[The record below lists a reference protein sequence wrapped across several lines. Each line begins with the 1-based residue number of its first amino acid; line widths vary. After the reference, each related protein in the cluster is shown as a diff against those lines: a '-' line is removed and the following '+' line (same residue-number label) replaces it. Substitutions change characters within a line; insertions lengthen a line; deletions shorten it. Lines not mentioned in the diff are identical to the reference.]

1 MKKELKNCAIYC
13 RKSSDEGLDM
23 DFNTLDAQR
32 EACEAYIAS
41 QRSEG
46 WKAVKTH
53 YSDGGYSGGTMN
65 RPALQNMLNDIKNG
79 KVDII
84 VVYKIDRLTRSL
96 MDFAKLVE
104 VFDEHAVTFVSVT
117 QSFNTT
123 TSMGRLT
130 LNVLLSFA
138 QFEREVSA
146 ERIRDKITASKQK
159 GMWMGGNPPVGYE
172 IKDRKLIVNEN
183 EAKTAL
189 HLFERY
195 KEIGCV
201 SGLKKELDGNHILS
215 RRRRTAKGNS
225 VGGGRYSRGALYA
238 ILQNPIYIGKIRHK
252 EKTYEGQHEAII
264 PEELWNNVQEVL
276 KNGGGAERGT
286 AKPKQE
292 NLLQGLVFDCDGT
305 RYSPVRAKK
314 GEKKAYRYY
323 ISQNLLQLRDHP
335 KGVMAR
341 LPAHELEKT
350 IGKAV
355 RNDVP
360 NILDLDPAEDYRVID
375 YIKNNLPEGDELVKA
390 SVQKIIVGQEIL
402 TIEISPEQLQDFLE
416 EKLNL
421 AVPSRLERPPYILP
435 VPFSTS
441 RANKG
446 SILMSTKNSDHD
458 LLDLPPHQ
466 LRNLVRGV
474 VWRDEHFDGMPIE
487 DIAAREGLSKSG
499 VRKIIMGSFETIMA
513 L

>member
-1 MKKELKNCAIYC
+1 MIIYC

-46 WKAVKTH
+46 WKTVKTH
-53 YSDGGYSGGTMN
+53 YSDGGYSGGTME
-65 RPALQNMLNDIKNG
+65 RPALQSLLRDIKSG

-104 VFDEHAVTFVSVT
+104 VFDEHTVTFVSVT

-146 ERIRDKITASKQK
+146 ERIRDKIAASKQK

-172 IKDRKLIVNEN
+172 IENRKLVVNKD
-183 EAKTAL
+183 EAQAAL

-195 KEIGCV
+195 KNTGCV
-201 SGLKKELDGNHILS
+201 SRLKKELDNNHVLS
-215 RRRRTAKGNS
+215 RKRRTAKGNS

-252 EKTYEGQHEAII
+252 DKIYEGQHEAII
-264 PEELWNNVQEVL
+264 PEELWHKVQEL
-276 KNGGGAERGT
+276 LRNGGGTTRGIS
-286 AKPKQE
+286 KPQQT
-292 NLLQGLVFDCDGT
+292 NLLKGMLFDCDGT

-314 GEKKAYRYY
+314 DDKKAYRYY
-323 ISQNLLQLRDHP
+323 ISQNLLQFRDHP

-341 LPAHELEKT
+341 LPAHELEQT

-355 RNDVP
+355 RKDVP
-360 NILDLDPAEDYRVID
+360 DILDLDPSEDYRVID
-375 YIKNNLPEGDELVKA
+375 HIKGNLPEGDELVK
-390 SVQKIIVGQEIL
+390 SCVQKIMVGQEVL
-402 TIEISPEQLQDFLE
+402 TIEISPKRLQEFLE
-416 EKLNL
+416 EKLKL
-421 AVPSRLERPPYILP
+421 AIPYKPEESQHTLS
-435 VPFSTS
+435 VPFSTT

-446 SILMSTKNSDHD
+446 AIIMSPKNGDHD
-458 LLDLPPHQ
+458 PLDLPPHQ
-466 LRNLVRGV
+466 LRNLIRGI
-474 VWRDEHFDGMPIE
+474 VWRDEHFDGMSIE

-499 VRKIIMGSFETIMA
+499 VRKIIMGSFDTLMA